1 MKKYFKYLL
10 LIILLFQVNLV
21 KAKPANE
28 AFDDDNFYKCVVD
41 AYNKEHPN
49 DTKQYTDS
57 LSDTELEGIKKL
69 TCTNKGVKSA
79 NGVEKLTQ
87 LTDLNLGIN
96 KSHITYGV
104 TNENKISSINLENNT
119 LLKNLDVT
127 GNSLKELNL
136 EKNVNLESL
145 HAGLNSFTTLNLEK
159 NTKLETL
166 NIGCGSSEGYVM
178 PNDFDTF
185 PQFLIS
191 CNTLT
196 NIDLT
201 NNKELQFLIIQ
212 GGQFENIDLSQN
224 TKLSRLVL
232 ANNSKIKNVNLE
244 QNVDLYEVRMY
255 NLNLSNVNL
264 NNNQHLKTLQLEE
277 NKINNIDLSKNT
289 DLKELYLSSNELNSI
304 ELTNNS
310 KLETVAINRN
320 KLDKIDV
327 KANSLLKYLYLSS
340 NNLSEID
347 VRANT
352 QLTTL
357 DVSNN
362 NLSEIDVSKNIQ
374 LTNLDLRNNNLNGID
389 VSMLTQLTYLILS
402 DNNLS
407 GIDVKGNTELTNL
420 YLTNNNISEV
430 DITKTTLLKTLK
442 LENNELLSLNVN
454 GLKNLVVTGS
464 DSLVS
469 HFSPQ
474 AREIT
479 LKKKNGL
486 YTLNLK
492 EYDKKID
499 ISKVDKLK
507 LPEYMKYDSNTGL
520 ITFNSFNKEDNKI
533 TYSYKTGKD
542 LDMEVTLTLL
552 DGGEEVEPP
561 KEEVKPNTTENKP
574 QDVPEDADKPLD
586 KSPQT
591 GGYLVGSLILVGL
604 VTGLYYKYYLTR
616 KNKINKI

>member
-362 NLSEIDVSKNIQ
+362 NLS
-374 LTNLDLRNNNLNGID
+374 
-389 VSMLTQLTYLILS
+389 
-402 DNNLS
+402 